1 MRRIEE
7 SGDFK
12 RAKKRIEKGGRYR
25 KAIKERF
32 VPALIKLANDIPLD
46 YSYHDHE
53 LTGNMKGYRD
63 CHITFDL
70 FSCTSMKVMMYSC
83 LKISAVIQRYSESN
97 PKQKNPPAVF

>member
-25 KAIKERF
+25 KAMKERF
-32 VPALIKLANDIPLD
+32 VPALIKLVNDIPLD

-53 LTGNMKGYRD
+53 LTGDMKGYRD

-70 FSCTSMKVMMYSC
+70 VLVYKYEGDDVLVLEDLGSHSKV
-83 LKISAVIQRYSESN
+83 LGL
-97 PKQKNPPAVF
+97 